1 MAKFT
6 TEPRDGH
13 PRTTVKLEPG
23 EKVKLCRCFGSAT
36 FPLCDGKTHHEHPG
50 KGPVIVEA
58 PPIPGDELG
67 VR

>member
-1 MAKFT
+1 MAELT

-23 EKVKLCRCFGSAT
+23 EKIKLCRCFGSTT
-36 FPLCDGKTHHEHPG
+36 FPLCDGAHREHPG

-58 PPIPGDELG
+58 PPLVEAA
-67 VR
+67 

>member
-1 MAKFT
+1 MAEIT

-13 PRTTVKLEPG
+13 PRTTVKLGPG
-23 EKVKLCRCFGSAT
+23 EKVKLCRCFGSTT
-36 FPLCDGKTHHEHPG
+36 FPLCDGKTHHENPG

-58 PPIPGDELG
+58 PPIPEIESG